1 VADPDEHWPQD
12 CHGGPEGH
20 REGQGRRG
28 VLVTKKEDAT
38 TEDKEP
44 EEPETPK
51 TEGEPE
57 ADAPTKEA
65 EAAEGAKEGTDEG
78 SEEEVDEGPP
88 SEHAGIIHD
97 LDRLLCI
104 YYDEQVANDLMGLV
118 EGQDVLLVGCEDGYA
133 LSSLALAGHSVTAL
147 DFDPGHLRRCKK
159 VLRGWHE
166 IRFIMLEGRSF
177 PFDDNSFDSV
187 LLSLFAHHAT
197 NPGRVFAECARV
209 LRPGGR
215 LVMADL
221 VKHEE
226 TWMMDTLHDVW
237 LGFTSDEVSSWMED
251 ASFED
256 IIVHDFSAK
265 CSGPDFDEHGASVDI
280 LVMTGKGP

>member
-1 VADPDEHWPQD
+1 MQPT
-12 CHGGPEGH
+12 PE
-20 REGQGRRG
+20 
-28 VLVTKKEDAT
+28 D
-38 TEDKEP
+38 
-44 EEPETPK
+44 
-51 TEGEPE
+51 EGEPE
-57 ADAPTKEA
+57 ATQEEGAPSESEEA
-65 EAAEGAKEGTDEG
+65 EEH
-78 SEEEVDEGPP
+78 EEEDQGPV

-147 DFDPGHLRRCKK
+147 DFDLGHLRRCKK

-166 IRFIMLEGRSF
+166 IAFVQLEGRSF
-177 PFDDNSFDSV
+177 PFEDGSFDTV

-197 NPGRVFAECARV
+197 NPARVFEECARI
-209 LRPGGR
+209 LRPGGK

-237 LGFTSDEVSSWMED
+237 LGFTSDEVTTWMENAD
-251 ASFED
+251 LD
-256 IIVHDFSAK
+256 RVMVHDIGAK
-265 CSGPDFDEHGASVDI
+265 CSGPDFEEHGASVDI
-280 LVMTGKGP
+280 LVMTAMRGE